1 MKTRRRGSLIRVI
14 VVVLVLVGALALV
27 RRVPDPETTASPA
40 PSRSVVTTTPTPSTA
55 RSTSV
60 VTPSARPT
68 PSPSVVAWHKT
79 ATAFAAAYSTTTG
92 GQAAWLARLRP
103 LVSAEVYRGFTYTD
117 VSNLPGGTPRAGR
130 VLTED
135 TYAGGTM
142 RFPLAGSSV
151 WGIDVSV
158 SVGSDG
164 REVVTRVMPAASDE
178 AAP

>member
-1 MKTRRRGSLIRVI
+1 MNTRPRGTVIRVLVI
-14 VVVLVLVGALALV
+14 VVVLIAALALV
-27 RRVPDPETTASPA
+27 RRIPDPETTASP
-40 PSRSVVTTTPTPSTA
+40 
-55 RSTSV
+55 TS
-60 VTPSARPT
+60 TPSAATSTPVPST
-68 PSPSVVAWHKT
+68 TASAPVVSPSPAPTTSPTVAAWHKT
-79 ATAFAAAYSTTTG
+79 ATAFVTAYSTTAG

-158 SVGSDG
+158 SLGSDG